1 MRTGCPLEWREHLAG
16 RRDSLA
22 WVSAGSE
29 EGRET
34 SLAVSGT
41 PEQAR
46 EERAGRWGGR
56 SVDLINL
63 SVAGGGGEVHVFLSF
78 TS

>member
-1 MRTGCPLEWREHLAG
+1 MAG

-22 WVSAGSE
+22 WVSARSE

-34 SLAVSGT
+34 SLHISGT
-41 PEQAR
+41 PEQAGA
-46 EERAGRWGGR
+46 ERARRWGGKN
-56 SVDLINL
+56 VDLINL
-63 SVAGGGGEVHVFLSF
+63 CVASGGREVHAFLSF

>member
-1 MRTGCPLEWREHLAG
+1 MEKAFG
-16 RRDSLA
+16 RQGDSLA
-22 WVSAGSE
+22 WVSARSE
-29 EGRET
+29 EGKET
-34 SLAVSGT
+34 SLQVSGT

-46 EERAGRWGGR
+46 AESARRWGGK

-63 SVAGGGGEVHVFLSF
+63 CVAGGGGEVHAFLSF